1 MSPAQT
7 KLRQLRERASKERGR
22 MAELALVDELADEQR
37 SELDTIE
44 RGTPD
49 LERQLRAAGVAVEDE
64 EAEQREA
71 AKAGAGPEGD
81 TEDRE
86 RAELRGKVKL
96 GGYVAAAIEQRGAD
110 GAEAEYNAAVGI
122 AGNRFPLELLSPPEQ
137 RAARVEDRQVT
148 GVDTATMPRTWLD
161 RLFSGTAA
169 EAVGVSME
177 SVPTG
182 KSSHPVTSMGATAA
196 QRGKSEAAA
205 DAAWTLSVTE
215 MTPKRNAVRLLFNI
229 EDTARIPGL
238 ESALT
243 RELRMA
249 LTEGVDRAVFLGDNM
264 ATPDAG
270 DIVGLTTAAG
280 LVEKSISQTNKVK
293 GSDTLQVFAELID
306 GKAAM
311 MPSDLKAVFAVG
323 ANTLWS
329 HQLANTGASV
339 DTTIAE
345 FLRRFGLNWM
355 TRGDIEDT
363 TADTEFA
370 AFVGLGRGLDG
381 SGVAA
386 VWEAGELIRDPYSGA
401 AKGEVALTLCY
412 LWDFKLPRA
421 SNFARVTFGS

>member
-1 MSPAQT
+1 MTAAQAR
-7 KLRQLRERASKERGR
+7 LRDLRNRQSTERGK
-22 MAELALVDELADEQR
+22 MAELSRVDELTDEQR

-44 RGTPD
+44 AGTPD
-49 LERQLRAAGVAVEDE
+49 LERTLRAATIAVETE
-64 EAEQREA
+64 ESEQRA
-71 AKAGAGPEGD
+71 AGAAGAAPAGD
-81 TEDRE
+81 AEDRE

-96 GGYVAAAIEQRGAD
+96 TGYVTAAIEQRSAD
-110 GAEAEYNAAVGI
+110 GAEAEFNAAIGI
-122 AGNRFPLELLSPPEQ
+122 AGNRFPLELLAPPEQ
-137 RAARVEDRQVT
+137 RAEDRQVT

-169 EAVGVSME
+169 QAVGVSME
-177 SVPTG
+177 SVPVG
-182 KSSHPVTSMGATAA
+182 KSSHPVTTMGASAA
-196 QRGKSEAAA
+196 QRGKSEVAA
-205 DAAWTLSVTE
+205 DAAWMLSVIE

-229 EDTARIPGL
+229 EDAARIPGL

-243 RELRMA
+243 RDLRMA
-249 LTEGVDRAVFLGDNM
+249 LVEGIDRAIFLGDNG
-264 ATPDAG
+264 ATPNAA
-270 DIVGLTTAAG
+270 DIVGLTTATG
-280 LVEKSISQTNKVK
+280 LVEKEISQTNKVK
-293 GSDTLQVFAELID
+293 GSNVLQAFAELID

-345 FLRRFGLNWM
+345 FLRRFGLDWM

-381 SGVAA
+381 SGVSA

-421 SNFARVTFGS
+421 SNFARVTFGG

>member
-1 MSPAQT
+1 MTDAQ
-7 KLRQLRERASKERGR
+7 KRLRELRDRKSKERQR
-22 MAELALVDELADEQR
+22 MAELGGAESLTDETRA
-37 SELDTIE
+37 ELDTIE
-44 RGTPD
+44 KGTPD
-49 LERQLRAAGVAVEDE
+49 LERQLRAAQGAVDDE
-64 EAEQREA
+64 ESEQRAAGEA
-71 AKAGAGPEGD
+71 ARQPEGD
-81 TEDRE
+81 AETRE
-86 RAELRGKVKL
+86 RAELRAKVKL
-96 GGYVAAAIEQRGAD
+96 GGYVAAAIEQRSAD
-110 GAEAEYNAAVGI
+110 GAEAEYNAALGI
-122 AGNRFPLELLSPPEQ
+122 AGNRFPLELLAPPEQ
-137 RAARVEDRQVT
+137 RAARAEDREAT
-148 GVDTATMPRTWLD
+148 GVDTATQPRTWLD

-177 SVPTG
+177 SVPVG
-182 KSSHPVTSMGATAA
+182 KSSHPVTTMGATTA

-205 DAAWTLSVTE
+205 DAAWTLSVIE

-229 EDTARIPGL
+229 EDAARIPGL

-243 RELRMA
+243 RDLRM
-249 LTEGVDRAVFLGDNM
+249 TMVEGIDRAIFLGDNG
-264 ATPDAG
+264 ATPNTA
-270 DIVGLTTAAG
+270 DIVGLTTATG
-280 LVEKSISQTNKVK
+280 LVEKTITQANKIK
-293 GSDTLQVFAELID
+293 GSNVLQVFAELID

-381 SGVAA
+381 AGVGA

-421 SNFARVTFGS
+421 SNFARIAFDA

>member
-1 MSPAQT
+1 MTAAQK
-7 KLRQLRERASKERGR
+7 KLRQLRERQSKERGR
-22 MAELALVDELADEQR
+22 VAELAVVNELSDETRA
-37 SELDTIE
+37 ELDTIE
-44 RGTPD
+44 IGTPD
-49 LERQLRAAGVAVEDE
+49 LERQLRAATTAVETE
-64 EAEQREA
+64 ESEQRA
-71 AKAGAGPEGD
+71 AGAAGD
-81 TEDRE
+81 APAGDAEDRE
-86 RAELRGKVKL
+86 RAELRAKVRL
-96 GGYVAAAIEQRGAD
+96 GGYVAAAIEQRSAD
-110 GAEAEYNAAVGI
+110 GAEAEYNAALGI
-122 AGNRFPLELLSPPEQ
+122 AGNRFPLILLAPPEPRGA
-137 RAARVEDRQVT
+137 RAEDREAT
-148 GVDTATMPRTWLD
+148 GVDTATQPRTWLD
-161 RLFSGTAA
+161 RLFAGTAA

-177 SVPTG
+177 SVPVG
-182 KSSHPVTSMGATAA
+182 KSSHPVTTMGATAA

-205 DAAWTLSVTE
+205 DAAWTLSVIE

-229 EDTARIPGL
+229 EDAARIPGL

-243 RELRMA
+243 RDLRM
-249 LTEGVDRAVFLGDNM
+249 TMVEGIDRAVFLGDNG
-264 ATPDAG
+264 ATPNAA

-280 LVEKSISQTNKVK
+280 LVEKSVSQTGKLK
-293 GSDTLQVFAELID
+293 GADTLQVFAELID